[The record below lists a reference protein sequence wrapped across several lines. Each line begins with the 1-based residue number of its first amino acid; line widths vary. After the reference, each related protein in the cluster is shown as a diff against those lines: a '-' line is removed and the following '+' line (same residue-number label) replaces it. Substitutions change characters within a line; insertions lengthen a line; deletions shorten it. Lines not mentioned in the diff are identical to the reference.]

1 VDFDLRVSFVVVTN
15 TGEEI
20 QFFQRRG
27 KKSVEKFARRERF
40 DERIFEPFL
49 SMIFFFFFDFFL
61 IFSSLFLGKKKTI
74 AHLLSNTKSDTK
86 NRHTSRRLSRTRKE
100 EGLLT
105 APKRQE

>member
-1 VDFDLRVSFVVVTN
+1 MSCVDFDLRVSFVVVTN

-61 IFSSLFLGKKKTI
+61 LFSFFF
-74 AHLLSNTKSDTK
+74 DVFFFFF
-86 NRHTSRRLSRTRKE
+86 
-100 EGLLT
+100 
-105 APKRQE
+105 

>member
-49 SMIFFFFFDFFL
+49 SMIFFFFLIFF
-61 IFSSLFLGKKKTI
+61 FSSLLFFSAKKK
-74 AHLLSNTKSDTK
+74 
-86 NRHTSRRLSRTRKE
+86 RSRIFCRTQRATQRIGTRLAAFRAREK
-100 EGLLT
+100 
-105 APKRQE
+105 KKDF